1 MGKASSSKKV
11 ARAARVGAGARR
23 ARASRSY
30 FWPAFVTIVV
40 VLGTLGVVF
49 SRNQRTT
56 SAAPI
61 QAPSRDN
68 SPPLVGDHWHAAY
81 GVFICGKFASPVND
95 QTDPFGIHTHGDGII
110 HAHPFRIKGRPF
122 TGKNANL
129 GAFLKAVGGKIT
141 PTSFK
146 IPGSGSRTNG
156 AKCSGKVGEV
166 QVLSWTEGDPLEA
179 SVRAT
184 DPAALRLKDRELITI
199 DDVQNSRMMAEPA
212 GYTRT
217 VAPRARRRRSF
228 GASRAKSADA
238 AKAIAMRWLS
248 CVMPPRPP
256 AGPRQRPG
264 SARRNADSD

>member
-1 MGKASSSKKV
+1 MGNASSSKQV

-30 FWPAFVTIVV
+30 FWPGFVTIVV

-68 SPPLVGDHWHAAY
+68 SPPLIGDHWHAAY

-95 QTDPFGIHTHGDGII
+95 QTDPFGIHTHGDGVI
-110 HAHPFRIKGRPF
+110 HAHPFRLKGRPF

-129 GAFLKAVGGKIT
+129 GAFLKAVGGKLT

-156 AKCSGKVGEV
+156 QKCGGKVGEV
-166 QVLSWTEGDPLEA
+166 QVLSWKEGDAVEA
-179 SVRAT
+179 GVRAT

-199 DDVQNSRMMAEPA
+199 AFVPKGAAVPQPPSTPRRDKLNDVPS
-212 GYTRT
+212 TT
-217 VAPRARRRRSF
+217 VA
-228 GASRAKSADA
+228 GASPPSTEPGATPPSTDA
-238 AKAIAMRWLS
+238 GATTPTTET
-248 CVMPPRPP
+248 PPTTTP
-256 AGPRQRPG
+256 
-264 SARRNADSD
+264 